1 MASFFESPLFWVVIV
16 WWLLAT
22 LLGRKARQRRAMQA
36 QAASQDQPAAPLGR
50 PQREV
55 EPAFS
60 PEPERFAEIETEE
73 EVLEGEPPIPA
84 PGPQEYP
91 DRPLPTPPTRP
102 VSPLESLFRGLGIK
116 EDMIP
121 AALRPEREGFPPV
134 EPDAALAREPD
145 ISPEEEY
152 IEPLPEPPPVEAPPA
167 RAEEYIPVPRPR
179 RSYPLLTEATLARL
193 TPLQQVV
200 VFKEILDRPRALRR
214 SVR

>member
-1 MASFFESPLFWVVIV
+1 MASFFDSPHFWVVIV

-22 LLGRKARQRRAMQA
+22 LLGGKARRRRAMRA
-36 QAASQDQPAAPLGR
+36 QAASQDQPAAPFRG
-50 PQREV
+50 PQQEV

-60 PEPERFAEIETEE
+60 PGEERFAEIEVEE

-102 VSPLESLFRGLGIK
+102 VSPLESLFRGLGIT
-116 EDMIP
+116 EDMVP

-145 ISPEEEY
+145 ISPEQEY
-152 IEPLPEPPPVEAPPA
+152 SEARPEPPPVEAPPA
-167 RAEEYIPVPRPR
+167 RAEEHIPAPRPR
-179 RSYPLLTEATLARL
+179 RSYPLLTETTLARL

-200 VFKEILDRPRALRR
+200 VFKEILDRPRAQRR

>member
-36 QAASQDQPAAPLGR
+36 QAASQDQPAAPFGG
-50 PQREV
+50 PQQEI

-60 PEPERFAEIETEE
+60 PEPERFAEIQVEE
-73 EVLEGEPPIPA
+73 KVLEGEPPIPA

-134 EPDAALAREPD
+134 EPEAALAREPD